1 MLPLTSAR
9 CSSPPQKF
17 LQLMGNLRHIP
28 PSAAAPG
35 QDEAR
40 APGVPRPRDPRPAA
54 PGSA

>member
-35 QDEAR
+35 QDGAR